1 MQDPNDKNQMQ
12 KAGIKFNNFFSTLI
26 KDRRPI
32 VRENIQLKTE
42 HLLAKL
48 SDREKQVK
56 KKMEEIKKHRVDR
69 RIYKDQVRLSID
81 NKVKQTKAEESRSL
95 NKRLI
100 EVENRNIETMQRA
113 LEA

>member
-12 KAGIKFNNFFSTLI
+12 KSGIKFNNFFSTLI

-48 SDREKQVK
+48 SDREKQV
-56 KKMEEIKKHRVDR
+56 
-69 RIYKDQVRLSID
+69 
-81 NKVKQTKAEESRSL
+81 